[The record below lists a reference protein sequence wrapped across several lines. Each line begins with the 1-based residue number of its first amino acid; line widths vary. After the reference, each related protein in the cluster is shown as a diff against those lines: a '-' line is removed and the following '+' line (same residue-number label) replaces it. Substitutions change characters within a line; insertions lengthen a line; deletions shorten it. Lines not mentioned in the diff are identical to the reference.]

1 MIVIL
6 AAAVIAVA
14 GCSAIEDQISGSV
27 NTLASEALEKGVK
40 ARLADAGVELQDGP
54 NCETDLDRDGTALA
68 GTATCDAVTV
78 EGRSARA
85 LFDGTLTSSGCTG
98 TVTIEVDGQV
108 VVEDR
113 EVPECSV
120 QL

>member
-1 MIVIL
+1 M
-6 AAAVIAVA
+6 AVA

-27 NTLASEALEKGVK
+27 NKVASEALERGVQ
-40 ARLADAGVELQDGP
+40 ARLADAGVQLQEGP
-54 NCETDLDRDGTALA
+54 DCDTDLDRDGTMLA
-68 GTATCDAVTV
+68 GTATCSGVTV
-78 EGRSARA
+78 DGHSARA

-98 TVTIEVDGQV
+98 AVTIEVDGQV